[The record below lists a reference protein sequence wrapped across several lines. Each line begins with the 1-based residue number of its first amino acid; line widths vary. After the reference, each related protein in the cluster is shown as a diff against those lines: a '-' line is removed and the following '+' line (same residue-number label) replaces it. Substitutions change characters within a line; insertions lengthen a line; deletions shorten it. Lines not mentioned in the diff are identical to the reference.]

1 MTSII
6 KFKPV
11 AKRLLAVLPDR
22 VRNVVVLRFGLEDG
36 SRQTLESIG
45 KRYGVTRERIRQIE
59 DFGLKSIRKS
69 DAYTNES
76 DTFLALEQSMRE
88 YGGGI
93 VPEKEFLSSLHKD
106 DDMYNHIYFLLM
118 LGEPFTKERENDQ
131 FTHRW
136 VVDADI
142 AGSVHLA
149 LQSLAKSFGSND
161 LMTEDELV
169 ERFVAEL
176 GKHSVPVSYREPVY
190 ARRWLDLSKEVGMNP
205 LGEWGS
211 TFSPNVNARGIR
223 DFAYLV
229 IRRHGSPMHFT
240 EVAGAIEKSFN
251 KKAHVAT
258 CHNELIKDTRFV
270 LVGRGLYALKEWGYA
285 EGIVRDV
292 ICDILEKHGPL
303 SRDAIVEYV
312 MKERYVKPNTIL
324 VNLQNGTHFRKNSD
338 GTYQVK

>member
-1 MTSII
+1 MSSII

-11 AKRLLAVLPDR
+11 TKRLLAVLPDR

-69 DAYTNES
+69 DAYADEN
-76 DTFLALEQSMRE
+76 DMFLALEKSMHE

-93 VPEKEFLSSLHKD
+93 VPEREFLSSLHKD
-106 DDMYNHIYFLLM
+106 NDIYNHIYFLLV
-118 LGEPFTKERENDQ
+118 LGDPFVKKRENEE

-136 VVDADI
+136 IVDEDI
-142 AGSVHLA
+142 SDSVERALTSLAGS
-149 LQSLAKSFGSND
+149 FGTND
-161 LMTEDELV
+161 LLTEEELV
-169 ERFVAEL
+169 NRFVSEL
-176 GKHSVPVSYREPVY
+176 AAHSVPKEYRDTMY
-190 ARRWLDLSKEVGMNP
+190 ARRWLDISKTIGKNP

-211 TFSPNVNARGIR
+211 ALSPNVNARGIR

-258 CHNELIKDTRFV
+258 CHNELIKDPRFV

-292 ICDILEKHGPL
+292 IRDILEKYGPL
-303 SRDAIVEYV
+303 SKDDIIEHV

-324 VNLQNGTHFRKNSD
+324 VNLQNSTYFKKNSD
-338 GTYQVK
+338 GSYEVK